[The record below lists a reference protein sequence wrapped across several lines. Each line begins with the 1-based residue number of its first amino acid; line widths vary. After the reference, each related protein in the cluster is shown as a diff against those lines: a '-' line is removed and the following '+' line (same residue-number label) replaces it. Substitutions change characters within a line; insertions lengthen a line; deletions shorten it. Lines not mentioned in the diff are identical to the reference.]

1 MWVVYKDEISPF
13 EELLGRCKSE
23 TIHQRQIKILTA
35 ELFKNINGLSND
47 IMAQLIC
54 KKNGVG

>member
-54 KKNGVG
+54 KKNGAG